1 MRRVVEISALIFCT
15 TLAACSRQHGDPP
28 LLGTLEWDRI
38 AVAAEASEP
47 IVRVDVREGDA
58 VEAGQLLLALDPRR
72 ADARL
77 AQARANIAQREAAL
91 SELVNGARVE
101 TIAAARADL
110 ARNEVAVV
118 DAQRERNRQA
128 DLREKRLNA
137 QADLDRAD
145 TTLKA
150 ARAQAASSRAQ
161 LQQLTNGSR
170 PEDIAQAESA
180 LAAARGQADE
190 LVVARERL
198 DVKAPRAG
206 RIDAL
211 PFKLGDQPPL
221 GAAIVSLLSGD
232 APYAR
237 VYVPE
242 TRRAATQNGQRYRVH
257 VDGVGDAFDAT
268 VRSIRAEP
276 AFTPYYALSGDDAA
290 RLSYRAELVIAGDAA
305 RSLPAGLPVQ
315 AERAGDGR

>member
-1 MRRVVEISALIFCT
+1 MKHLVEFSALFLCLA
-15 TLAACSRQHGDPP
+15 LAACSRKGDPP

-47 IVRVDVREGDA
+47 IVRIAVAEGDV
-58 VEAGQLLLALDPRR
+58 VEAGQVLLSLDTRR

-77 AQARANIAQREAAL
+77 AQARADVAQREAAL

-110 ARNEVAVV
+110 ARNDVAIA

-128 DLREKRLNA
+128 DLRNKKLNA

-150 ARAQAASSRAQ
+150 ARAQAAASRAQ
-161 LQQLTNGSR
+161 LQELTNGSR
-170 PEDIAQAESA
+170 PEDVAQAESA
-180 LAAARGQADE
+180 LAAARAQLDE
-190 LVVARERL
+190 LAVARERL
-198 DVKAPRAG
+198 DVKAPQAG

-221 GAAIVSLLSGD
+221 GAALVSMLSGA

-242 TRRAATQNGQRYRVH
+242 PRRAATQNGQRFRVH
-257 VDGVGDAFDAT
+257 VDGRADAFDAT

-305 RSLPAGLPVQ
+305 RQLPAGLPVQ
-315 AERAGDGR
+315 AERIADER

>member
-1 MRRVVEISALIFCT
+1 MKRAVEISLLFFCA
-15 TLAACSRQHGDPP
+15 TLAACSRERAEAP

-47 IVRVDVREGDA
+47 IVRIVVKEGDA
-58 VEAGQLLLALDPRR
+58 VEAGQPLLELDPRR

-77 AQARANIAQREAAL
+77 AQARADLAQREAAL

-110 ARNEVAVV
+110 ARNDVAVA
-118 DAQRERNRQA
+118 DAQRERQRQA
-128 DLREKRLNA
+128 DLRQRGLNA

-145 TTLKA
+145 TTLKS

-170 PEDIAQAESA
+170 VEDVAQAQSA
-180 LAAARGQADE
+180 LDAARGQVDE
-190 LVVARERL
+190 LAVARERL
-198 DVKAPRAG
+198 SVKAPQAG
-206 RIDAL
+206 RVDAL

-221 GAAIVSLLSGD
+221 GAAVVSLLSGA

-242 TRRAATQNGQRYRVH
+242 PRRVSAQNGQRYRVH
-257 VDGVGDAFDAT
+257 VDGSKETFDAT
-268 VRSIRAEP
+268 LRSIRAEP

-305 RSLPAGLPVQ
+305 RQLPAGVPIQ
-315 AERAGDGR
+315 AERIADGH

>member
-1 MRRVVEISALIFCT
+1 MKRLASLTLLLSCVV
-15 TLAACSRQHGDPP
+15 LAACSRQHGEPP
-28 LLGTLEWDRI
+28 LLGTLEWDRV

-47 IVRVDVREGDA
+47 ILRIAVKEGDT
-58 VEAGQLLLALDPRR
+58 VQAGDVLLELDPRR

-77 AQARANIAQREAAL
+77 AQARADLAQREAAL
-91 SELVNGARVE
+91 SESVHGARVE
-101 TIAAARADL
+101 TIQASRAEL
-110 ARNEVAVV
+110 ARNEVAVA

-128 DLREKRLNA
+128 EIREKRLNA

-145 TTLKA
+145 TTLKS
-150 ARAQAASSRAQ
+150 ARAAAAASRAQ
-161 LQQLTNGSR
+161 LAELTNGTR
-170 PEDIAQAESA
+170 PEQVAQAESA
-180 LAAARGQADE
+180 LAATRAQVDE

-198 DVKAPRAG
+198 TVRAPQPG
-206 RIDAL
+206 RVDAL

-221 GAAIVSLLSGD
+221 GAALVSLLTGE

-242 TRRAATQNGQRYRVH
+242 TRRVATQNGQRYRVH
-257 VDGVGDAFDAT
+257 IDGRAEAFEAS

-290 RLSYRAELVIAGDAA
+290 RLSYRAELLIAGEAA
-305 RSLPAGLPVQ
+305 RQLPAGIPIQ
-315 AERAGDGR
+315 AERIADGR